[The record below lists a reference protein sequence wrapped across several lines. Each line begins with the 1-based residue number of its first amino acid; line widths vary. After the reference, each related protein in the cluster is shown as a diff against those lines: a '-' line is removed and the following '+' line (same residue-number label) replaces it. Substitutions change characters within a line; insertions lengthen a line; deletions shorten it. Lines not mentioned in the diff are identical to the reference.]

1 MSRDLPANLKA
12 LCSYHKSIA
21 EVCRQLGMNRSQ
33 FNRYL
38 SGETFPSLRIMRRMC
53 DFFGVEEA
61 EILMPHGQFMELIRL
76 KPQESGVRAETNKIA
91 AIAED
96 LRMGSR
102 SGLDRYVGYY
112 FTYYNSM
119 SHPGMILRA
128 LTQIYRTRHGINVKS
143 IEKVGLPGQAKFTCK
158 YEGACFLLG
167 DRLFMTV
174 MEMLTRNEVMQII
187 LYPSYN
193 NRINY
198 LTGVVTGVAARAP
211 RPPAATWMVCQY
223 LGQSLD
229 LRKSLKLS
237 GLYQPDDASIPA
249 EVRAML
255 SGGLSEGK
263 GLIEAPLP

>member
-1 MSRDLPANLKA
+1 MSRDFPANLKA

-112 FTYYNSM
+112 FTY
-119 SHPGMILRA
+119 
-128 LTQIYRTRHGINVKS
+128 
-143 IEKVGLPGQAKFTCK
+143 
-158 YEGACFLLG
+158 
-167 DRLFMTV
+167 
-174 MEMLTRNEVMQII
+174 
-187 LYPSYN
+187 
-193 NRINY
+193 
-198 LTGVVTGVAARAP
+198 
-211 RPPAATWMVCQY
+211 
-223 LGQSLD
+223 
-229 LRKSLKLS
+229 
-237 GLYQPDDASIPA
+237 
-249 EVRAML
+249 
-255 SGGLSEGK
+255 
-263 GLIEAPLP
+263 

>member
-21 EVCRQLGMNRSQ
+21 EVCRQLGVNRSQ

-38 SGETFPSLRIMRRMC
+38 NGETFPSLRLMRRMC
-53 DFFGVEEA
+53 DFFGVEES

-76 KPQESGVRAETNKIA
+76 KPHESGVRAEPNKIA

-96 LRMGSR
+96 LRIGSR
-102 SGLDRYVGYY
+102 RDLDRYVGYY

-119 SHPGMILRA
+119 SHPGMILRS
-128 LTQIYRTRHGINVKS
+128 LTRIYRTRFGINVKS
-143 IEKVGLPGQAKFTCK
+143 IETVGMPGQRKFTCK
-158 YEGACFLLG
+158 YEGACFMLG

-193 NRINY
+193 NRIHY
-198 LTGVVTGVAARAP
+198 LTGVVSGVAARAP
-211 RPPAATWMVCQY
+211 RPPSATRIVCQY
-223 LGQSLD
+223 MGDSLN

-237 GLYQPDDASIPA
+237 GLYAPDDPSIPA

-255 SGGLSEGK
+255 AGGVREGT
-263 GLIEAPLP
+263 GLIEAPLL